1 MFLIDFRV
9 NTFKEQG
16 KKKKW
21 DEQHMDQAVELVKK
35 DGVQLRKAARIM
47 GVPRWSLRNRINLGS
62 CWLLF
67 SKKDYNCNK
76 NEIRLKNANFK
87 YTSGKLEPC

>member
-1 MFLIDFRV
+1 
-9 NTFKEQG
+9 
-16 KKKKW
+16 
-21 DEQHMDQAVELVKK
+21 MDQAVELVKK

-67 SKKDYNCNK
+67 SKKYCNK
-76 NEIRLKNANFK
+76 IEIQLKVRISEKSTPTVNSNL
-87 YTSGKLEPC
+87 LEIDHLN